1 MTRKRLL
8 VAGAV
13 LAAAALAI
21 GLGSVLLARRAPR
34 YNIIIITLDT
44 TRADRIG
51 CYGHAS
57 AETPTLDALAAR
69 GRRYANAFTHVPL
82 TLPSHATIMT
92 GVLPP
97 EHGLRDNGR
106 AKLGPGLP
114 TLAELFAA
122 RGYRTAA
129 FLASFVLDKRFGVDR
144 GFEVYDDRM
153 APPDT
158 ADDLFGMENP
168 ANVVADRAL
177 EWLGQQG
184 DRPFF
189 CWVHF
194 FDPHEP
200 YRAPEPYRS
209 RHRDAYDGEIAF
221 MDAQIKRIVDYL
233 DQRDLRDNTLIVVAG
248 DHGEAFGEHGE
259 HEHGALVY
267 DTTMRVPL
275 IVVPPGGAD
284 GPAVVHEVAG
294 LADIAPTVLSV
305 AGLQR
310 PEQMSG
316 RDLLGRRG
324 DEAGCY
330 GESHFLLNGYGWAPL
345 YSLTTRRWKYID
357 CPVPELY
364 NLLADHSEMKNVYA
378 AEVQA
383 VARLKARLD
392 ARRKAMKTAH
402 AVSVELDTR
411 ALDALKQ
418 LGYLGGTSHATRP
431 VAPGRRKDPKA
442 MIHVHNA
449 CSKAAAF
456 IQAGRH
462 KEVIELLAPLV
473 ARTPD
478 SPVLH
483 KRLIDSY
490 AALGR
495 PNDAIRH
502 LEGYLAHDP
511 NDRAMIEQLGR
522 LLLKQ
527 DKAAE
532 ATKVLVHG
540 LRLPR
545 GLLEPATE
553 SGASKTEIEMRLFLG
568 TALCRQGRLEQ
579 AAQQYRL
586 VLKAAPTHA
595 LANVSLADILNL
607 RGDYAGSLPHYDAA
621 LKHAAADPSVNEY
634 GIRTNL
640 GVALAKLGRLDD
652 AAKQFERA
660 LRRRP
665 KGAEARQELGLLL
678 CRRKRYDEAF
688 KTWRDGLRL
697 VPDEPLLA
705 RTMAWWLAT
714 CPDAAQRDGARAVR
728 WAGRLNERTGG
739 KDARILDTLAAAYA
753 EAGRFGEA
761 VATARKAQA
770 AARAADQA
778 ALAAEVE
785 QRLALYAA
793 AKPYRQTQ

>member
-1 MTRKRLL
+1 M
-8 VAGAV
+8 
-13 LAAAALAI
+13 
-21 GLGSVLLARRAPR
+21 
-34 YNIIIITLDT
+34 
-44 TRADRIG
+44 
-51 CYGHAS
+51 
-57 AETPTLDALAAR
+57 
-69 GRRYANAFTHVPL
+69 
-82 TLPSHATIMT
+82 
-92 GVLPP
+92 
-97 EHGLRDNGR
+97 
-106 AKLGPGLP
+106 
-114 TLAELFAA
+114 
-122 RGYRTAA
+122 
-129 FLASFVLDKRFGVDR
+129 DR

-153 APPDT
+153 NPPDQP
-158 ADDLFGMENP
+158 DDLFGMENP

-177 EWLGQQG
+177 EWLAQQG
-184 DRPFF
+184 DKPFF

-200 YRAPEPYRS
+200 YRAPEPYHS

-233 DQRDLRDNTLIVVAG
+233 DHRGLRDNTLIVVAG

-284 GPAVVHEVAG
+284 GPAVVQEVAG

-316 RDLLGRRG
+316 RDLLARRG

-357 CPVPELY
+357 CPEPELY
-364 NLLADHSEMKNVYA
+364 DLAVDPGETRNVYG

-383 VARLKARLD
+383 AARLKARLA
-392 ARRKAMKTAH
+392 ARRKTMKTAH

-418 LGYLGGTSHATRP
+418 LGYLGGASHATRP
-431 VAPGRRKDPKA
+431 VALGLRKDPKA

-449 CSKAAAF
+449 CSKAAVL

-473 ARTPD
+473 TRTPD

-511 NDRAMIEQLGR
+511 NDRAMIERLGR

-527 DKAAE
+527 GKTSEAA
-532 ATKVLVHG
+532 KVLVHG

-553 SGASKTEIEMRLFLG
+553 SGASKPEIEMRLFLG
-568 TALCRQGRLEQ
+568 TAMCRQRRLEQ

-586 VLKAAPTHA
+586 VLKADPTHA
-595 LANVSLADILNL
+595 LANVSLADIYNR
-607 RGDYAGSLPHYDAA
+607 RGEYETSLPYYYAA
-621 LKHAAADPSVNEY
+621 LKDASGHPGVREAGV
-634 GIRTNL
+634 RTNL
-640 GVALAKLGRLDD
+640 GVALCKLGRPDE
-652 AAKQFERA
+652 AIEQHRRA
-660 LRRRP
+660 LALDPEWSEVHEVYVNLGDALLAKGQREAALGAYREAVRRRP
-665 KGAEARQELGLLL
+665 GLSGPRDALAKALAQLG
-678 CRRKRYDEAF
+678 RGDEAN
-688 KTWRDGLRL
+688 KILEGASNGDSGNG
-697 VPDEPLLA
+697 
-705 RTMAWWLAT
+705 
-714 CPDAAQRDGARAVR
+714 QR
-728 WAGRLNERTGG
+728 
-739 KDARILDTLAAAYA
+739 
-753 EAGRFGEA
+753 
-761 VATARKAQA
+761 
-770 AARAADQA
+770 
-778 ALAAEVE
+778 
-785 QRLALYAA
+785 
-793 AKPYRQTQ
+793 P